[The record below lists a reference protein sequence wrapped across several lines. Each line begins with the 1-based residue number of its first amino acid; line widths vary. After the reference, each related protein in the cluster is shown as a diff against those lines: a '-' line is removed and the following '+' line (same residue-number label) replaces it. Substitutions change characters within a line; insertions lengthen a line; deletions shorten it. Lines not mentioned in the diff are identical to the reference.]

1 MMSITRNSFK
11 RPAALI
17 AAVALTVSIGAS
29 AYLAQVAYAVT
40 AVQVTSRSVQLSDS
54 APSGGTITT
63 GVGSG
68 TAVEYAVQFT
78 TAASTHNIGIVVVDI
93 CASSPLFGDT
103 TCTLPAGFNWGSAT
117 PTLKGG
123 SLSGLSGFTT
133 GSIQGAGAGAA
144 TPQLVTLTN
153 GTPQSVN
160 ASTVIKF
167 TIQGVVNPTSTGTFY
182 ARILTFDTAAHV
194 SEYGVSGTTRAGSG
208 AMTDAYDYGGVAMS
222 TTAPIVVT
230 ARVMES
236 LLLCTSAA
244 AYSGLACAG
253 ATPPAIVIGHG
264 SPTSY
269 IDTSAVDTAS
279 VYTQIST
286 NASGGYAVYLR
297 GSNTCGGLSRDGGTT
312 CGIPAVNAGSS
323 TAIAIAAGTAAFG
336 AKFTAGT
343 AHAGGTGTNTAVARW
358 NGTSGFYMM
367 DTTTATDNVTYVYGS
382 KVIDASAAQANSV
395 ENTITLAATASATTP
410 AGIYTENFA
419 LIGVGTF

>member
-1 MMSITRNSFK
+1 MSITRNSFK
-11 RPAALI
+11 RPAALF
-17 AAVALTVSIGAS
+17 AAVALTAS
-29 AYLAQVAYAVT
+29 LGISVYLSQVAYAVAT
-40 AVQVTSRSVQLSDS
+40 QVSSRSIQLSDS

-78 TAASTHNIGIVVVDI
+78 TVASTHNIGAVVVDV
-93 CASSPLFGDT
+93 CASSPLIGDT
-103 TCTLPAGFNWGSAT
+103 TCTLPAGFNWGAAT

-133 GSIQGAGAGAA
+133 GSMQGAGAGAA
-144 TPQLVTLTN
+144 TPQVLTLTN

-167 TIQGVVNPTSTGTFY
+167 TIQGVVNPTTTGTFY
-182 ARILTFDTAAHV
+182 ARILTFDTSAHMT
-194 SEYGVSGTTRAGSG
+194 SEYTTTGTARA
-208 AMTDAYDYGGVAMS
+208 ATFTDNADYGGIAMS

-244 AYSGLACAG
+244 AFSGLACAG
-253 ATPPAIVIGHG
+253 ATTPSVIIGHG
-264 SPTSY
+264 SPTAY
-269 IDTSAVDTAS
+269 IDTSAVDTTA

-297 GSNTCGGLSRDGGTT
+297 GSNTSCGGLSRDGGTT
-312 CGIPAVNAGSS
+312 CGIPAVSS
-323 TAIAIAAGTAAFG
+323 GTATPAAITAGTAAFG
-336 AKFTAGT
+336 MKFTAGS
-343 AHAGGTGTNTAVARW
+343 AHAGGTGTNTAVAKW
-358 NGTSGFYMM
+358 NGTGGYLM
-367 DTTTATDNVTYVYGS
+367 DTVTANDNVTYVYGS
-382 KVIDASAAQANSV
+382 KVIDGAAQQANSV
-395 ENTITLAATASATTP
+395 ENTITLGATASASTP
-410 AGIYTENFA
+410 AGIYTENFS